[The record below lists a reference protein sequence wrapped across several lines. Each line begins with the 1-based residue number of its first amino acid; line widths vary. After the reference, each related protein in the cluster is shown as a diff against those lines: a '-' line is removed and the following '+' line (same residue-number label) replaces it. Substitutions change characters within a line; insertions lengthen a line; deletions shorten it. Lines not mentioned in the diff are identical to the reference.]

1 MFARTHKEINV
12 RTSLADDLWVVEA
25 DHSQIDQVLYNMYVN
40 AWQAME
46 NSGDLTVSTSNRTL
60 NSSGAAAHGI
70 KAGDYVQI
78 TVTDNGIGMDA
89 ETMQRIY
96 DPFFTTKERGRGT
109 GLGLASAYGIIK
121 NHSGLIRVLSKP
133 NQGTTFNI
141 FLPATDKTLEIQ
153 PPEPSKEPRSGS
165 GTILLIDDEEIVIES
180 VGCMIEHLGYR
191 LIVAHSGKEA
201 VRIYDTQGSNIDLVI
216 LDMIMPDMN
225 GSETF
230 DRLKA
235 IDPNVR
241 VILSTGYSADG
252 QANKIL
258 KRGCQ
263 GLITK
268 PFTLGELSE
277 KLSGI
282 LQPPNLDG

>member
-1 MFARTHKEINV
+1 
-12 RTSLADDLWVVEA
+12 LADDLLAVEA

-46 NSGDLTVSTSNRTL
+46 NGGDLSVSTSNRTL
-60 NSSGAAAHGI
+60 NQADVTAYGT
-70 KAGDYVQI
+70 KPGDYVQI
-78 TVTDNGIGMDA
+78 TVTDNGVGMDTK
-89 ETMQRIY
+89 TMQRIY

-121 NHSGLIRVLSKP
+121 NHLGFIKASSKP
-133 NQGTTFNI
+133 NQGTTFSI

-153 PPEPSKEPRSGS
+153 PPEPSEELTNGS

-180 VGCMIEHLGYR
+180 VGGMIEHLGYH
-191 LIVAHSGKEA
+191 LIVARSGKEA
-201 VRIYDTQGSNIDLVI
+201 IQTYDTRGTDIDLVV

-235 IDPNVR
+235 INPDVQ
-241 VILSTGYSADG
+241 VLLSTGYSADG
-252 QANKIL
+252 QANDIL

-268 PFTLGELSE
+268 PFTLAELSE
-277 KLSGI
+277 KLSRV
-282 LQPPNLDG
+282 LQPPHLNG